1 MTSSRREQRSTRERS
16 PRAHRPTPARRAPP
30 TRSPWSRR
38 AESPA
43 RHRSTAARPPRAM
56 SRRRRRRR
64 RAWREREA
72 TSTTMTWGPAPSV
85 ASVARRRGLGW
96 REARPAGVPRA
107 RASLPWARTSEGTVR
122 RRRDGELAVPRV
134 GREPTRGKE
143 KTGAARERRAL
154 RATSGASVSHSSTVV
169 QIRKSRQQ
177 RVAFI
182 RVGSFADVTTN
193 CLLIRAPV
201 HARMRSTRSFI
212 VFYIARR
219 SRVLHG
225 KDRPR
230 AGHTPG
236 ARRPDGRAGRTRG
249 IDQRSASSA
258 YPRPPPVRSR
268 FPARKRTPR
277 VRSRRGFLP

>member
-1 MTSSRREQRSTRERS
+1 MARGATRGG
-16 PRAHRPTPARRAPP
+16 A
-30 TRSPWSRR
+30 
-38 AESPA
+38 
-43 RHRSTAARPPRAM
+43 
-56 SRRRRRRR
+56 
-64 RAWREREA
+64 
-72 TSTTMTWGPAPSV
+72 
-85 ASVARRRGLGW
+85 
-96 REARPAGVPRA
+96 A
-107 RASLPWARTSEGTVR
+107 RASEPAMGADE
-122 RRRDGELAVPRV
+122 RRDGSTSARRGTGGPARLSRTD
-134 GREPTRGKE
+134 TRKE
-143 KTGAARERRAL
+143 KTGAARERRAV
-154 RATSGASVSHSSTVV
+154 RATSAASVSHSSTVV

-182 RVGSFADVTTN
+182 RVVFFADVTTN

-201 HARMRSTRSFI
+201 HTLMRSTRSFN